1 MDSLIPFLKVG
12 MPYEYIVAVIVVLMV
27 GCLCLRKGN
36 KSKVWYCVLFLM
48 AYFALVLGKT
58 VIFRKAGA
66 VEEANTYPFWS
77 YVEGFTKR
85 RYVLVQNLLNIILFL
100 PFGFCFGC
108 VFKSRRLLKV
118 TLFSGALSVIIEML
132 QLIFEKGL
140 FEFDDIFHNT
150 IGGILGLLFLSGIR
164 KLFDTRLALHE

>member
-1 MDSLIPFLKVG
+1 MDLLLPFLKVG
-12 MPYEYIVAVIVVLMV
+12 MPFEYIAAVIIVLIV
-27 GCLCLRKGN
+27 GCIYLWKGN
-36 KSKVWYCVLFLM
+36 KPKERYYFLFLL

-58 VIFRKAGA
+58 VIYRKTGA
-66 VEEANTYPFWS
+66 VEDANTYPFWS

-100 PFGFCFGC
+100 PIGFFLGGI
-108 VFKSRRLLKV
+108 FKTKRLLKV
-118 TLFSGALSVIIEML
+118 SLLGAGLSVIIELL

-150 IGGILGLLFLSGIR
+150 VGCILGLLVLNGVR
-164 KLFDTRLALHE
+164 KLRTCQFKNQ